1 MLSCILWTSS
11 FWCLWCGFNY
21 YYFLIR
27 NSNENNLIYLL
38 LTRWRKNKWI
48 LIGIVYWASSGR
60 LSSFVHHVVVNVK
73 LDPQEKLFVLTIFSG
88 FIGLCRVSIM
98 QYMELLDKK
107 LTGPGPEMSVHP
119 GVTFILCFSFFL
131 WQKTMKLHALQR
143 SPLHKQTDFPQSCN

>member
-73 LDPQEKLFVLTIFSG
+73 LDPPEKLFLLTIFSG

-107 LTGPGPEMSVHP
+107 LTGPGPEMSVHL
-119 GVTFILCFSFFL
+119 GFLFFFL
-131 WQKTMKLHALQR
+131 WHFFWQKTVKLHALQR
-143 SPLHKQTDFPQSCN
+143 STLHKQTDFPPSCN

>member
-1 MLSCILWTSS
+1 MTFIHVILHLVNLFFLMSLMW
-11 FWCLWCGFNY
+11 FFNY

-107 LTGPGPEMSVHP
+107 LTGPGPEMSVQP
-119 GVTFILCFSFFL
+119 GATFILFFSFFC
-131 WQKTMKLHALQR
+131 
-143 SPLHKQTDFPQSCN
+143 DFFSNRKS